1 MSTEASGD
9 GVALA
14 DALAEAAL
22 DDALSAGALDA
33 TGAVLDVD

>member
-9 GVALA
+9 GAALA
-14 DALAEAAL
+14 EALAEAAL

-33 TGAVLDVD
+33 PGAALVDA